1 MLDTLL
7 LSYYI
12 LTTRSKYSMLDTLL
26 LSYYILTTRS
36 KYSMLDTLLLSFIN
50 KSSIDGSWF
59 NLTLV
64 G

>member
-1 MLDTLL
+1 
-7 LSYYI
+7 
-12 LTTRSKYSMLDTLL
+12 MLDTLL